1 MNEVDKIVAATLA
14 AASCAAAGPRP
25 REDYIVEY
33 DAFIKLLE
41 HRARSAGAQQ
51 SEKNVGLW
59 KRLAGGS

>member
-14 AASCAAAGPRP
+14 SASCAAAGPRP

-33 DAFIKLLE
+33 EAFIKLLE
-41 HRARSAGAQQ
+41 RRAPGAEVRQP
-51 SEKNVGLW
+51 EKTISLW